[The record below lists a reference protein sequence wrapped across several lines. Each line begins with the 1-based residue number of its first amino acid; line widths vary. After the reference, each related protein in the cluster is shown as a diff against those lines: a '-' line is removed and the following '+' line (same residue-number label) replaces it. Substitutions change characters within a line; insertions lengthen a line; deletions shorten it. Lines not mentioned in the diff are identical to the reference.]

1 MIITVIAPL
10 AVVLSFI
17 TALLGLIAARRAK
30 TIAATVQQITVSV
43 DGQMSRM
50 ILRIDQLLDA
60 MHLEGVAV
68 PPAPS
73 PAEVAEA
80 VKAKNGVIEHG

>member
-1 MIITVIAPL
+1 VFIGIIAPL

-17 TALLGLIAARRAK
+17 TALLGLVAARRAK
-30 TIAATVQQITVSV
+30 ATAATVQQITVSV
-43 DGQMSRM
+43 DGQMSGM
-50 ILRIDQLLDA
+50 ILRIDQLLEA
-60 MHLEGVAV
+60 MHSEGVAV

-80 VKAKNGVIEHG
+80 VKTKNGVIEHG